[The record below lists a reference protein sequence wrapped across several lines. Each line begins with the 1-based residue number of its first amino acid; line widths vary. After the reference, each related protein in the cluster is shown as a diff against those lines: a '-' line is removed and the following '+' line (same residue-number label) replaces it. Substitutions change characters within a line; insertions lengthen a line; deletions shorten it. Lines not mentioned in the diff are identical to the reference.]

1 MAPPPLQPP
10 DWIRSRIRRLFLV
23 SLGVPVDLD
32 EILDPRKKQKKLVLP
47 SIHQHRTGSSSR
59 HRSRGPAGGGGS
71 ARNSTDS
78 QRGTVSR
85 LKKEESAD
93 SAAGKRSS
101 SHGPP
106 GRSSTWGPSGAPGS
120 SASASA
126 SGRSPSPRPSTS
138 TGRPKPPEP
147 DLDMVS
153 ARRLC
158 ATTDEALQGMT
169 DDELRQHVAE
179 LQRLEELAAEA
190 LEYWRARADEQIGER
205 EAFEGVIENLVKHAR
220 KVRK

>member
-1 MAPPPLQPP
+1 
-10 DWIRSRIRRLFLV
+10 
-23 SLGVPVDLD
+23 
-32 EILDPRKKQKKLVLP
+32 
-47 SIHQHRTGSSSR
+47 
-59 HRSRGPAGGGGS
+59 
-71 ARNSTDS
+71 
-78 QRGTVSR
+78 
-85 LKKEESAD
+85 
-93 SAAGKRSS
+93 
-101 SHGPP
+101 
-106 GRSSTWGPSGAPGS
+106 
-120 SASASA
+120 
-126 SGRSPSPRPSTS
+126 
-138 TGRPKPPEP
+138 
-147 DLDMVS
+147 MVS